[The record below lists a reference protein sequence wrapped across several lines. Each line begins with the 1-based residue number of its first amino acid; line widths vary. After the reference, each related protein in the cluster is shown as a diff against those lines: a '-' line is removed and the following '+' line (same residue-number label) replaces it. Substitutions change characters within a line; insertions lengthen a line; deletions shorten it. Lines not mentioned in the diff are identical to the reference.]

1 MQVGDRVIQTACF
14 ENHQFHEGCFNNF
27 LEHVKSHENSIANK
41 LCPICRAPIEEDKL
55 VKKILT
61 KDPNEKIE
69 DMFGLDR
76 VDDQTKVVNENQF
89 AKDAGAD
96 NNANSNYM

>member
-1 MQVGDRVIQTACF
+1 M
-14 ENHQFHEGCFNNF
+14 
-27 LEHVKSHENSIANK
+27 
-41 LCPICRAPIEEDKL
+41 
-55 VKKILT
+55 KKILT